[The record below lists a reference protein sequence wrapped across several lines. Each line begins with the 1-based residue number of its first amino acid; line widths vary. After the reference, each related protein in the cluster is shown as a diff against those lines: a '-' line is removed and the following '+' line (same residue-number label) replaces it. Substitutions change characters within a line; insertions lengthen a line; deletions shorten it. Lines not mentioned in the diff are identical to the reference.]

1 MLCKHRR
8 LNLSIQTTEEAFQR
22 QSALC
27 WIQQKVQLH
36 VLWANRVTVLIF
48 YWLLLNIP
56 SARYSPATAW
66 SMLCSKCFPFSI
78 LTSCEA
84 NHMDTPLVIQSFRGT
99 KAGPLLP
106 AFISQLSE
114 KWSPQWQGLESPV
127 LRTGIRRENTKA
139 TLVGIRAG
147 RYEVLS
153 TKSFQTRPLLAQPW
167 LIHKSWCE
175 LSFNDYLF
183 LLLIS
188 RVCFMLQNTSLNK
201 LCLFGL
207 LSQAHTPSHR
217 GHFLGC
223 EMAASSRHW
232 AVQAL
237 TTKTEAG
244 DQRRVLCW

>member
-1 MLCKHRR
+1 MLCKHRC
-8 LNLSIQTTEEAFQR
+8 LNLSIQTTEEVFQR

-153 TKSFQTRPLLAQPW
+153 TKSFQTRLLLAQPW
-167 LIHKSWCE
+167 LIHKS
-175 LSFNDYLF
+175 
-183 LLLIS
+183 
-188 RVCFMLQNTSLNK
+188 
-201 LCLFGL
+201 
-207 LSQAHTPSHR
+207 
-217 GHFLGC
+217 
-223 EMAASSRHW
+223 
-232 AVQAL
+232 
-237 TTKTEAG
+237 
-244 DQRRVLCW
+244 